1 MKQYDN
7 GDTLSTKIMQGVN
20 KLADNV
26 GSTMGPRGRNV
37 ILKEAGLRPIV
48 TKDGVTVAKFVDFT
62 DPIENLAA
70 QIVKQASQTTN
81 DAAGDGTTTA
91 TVLTRAIYREASKSI
106 ASGYSPVEIKKGI
119 DKAVEQIKET
129 ITNKGTKYD
138 G

>member
-48 TKDGVTVAKFVDFT
+48 TKDGATVAKFIDF
-62 DPIENLAA
+62 
-70 QIVKQASQTTN
+70 
-81 DAAGDGTTTA
+81 
-91 TVLTRAIYREASKSI
+91 
-106 ASGYSPVEIKKGI
+106 
-119 DKAVEQIKET
+119 
-129 ITNKGTKYD
+129 
-138 G
+138 